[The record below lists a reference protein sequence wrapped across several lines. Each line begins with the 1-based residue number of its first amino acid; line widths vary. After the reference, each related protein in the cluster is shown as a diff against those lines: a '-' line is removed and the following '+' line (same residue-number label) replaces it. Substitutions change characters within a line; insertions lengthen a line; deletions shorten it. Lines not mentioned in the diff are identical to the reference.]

1 MWLFTKLWI
10 VQQVK
15 ACGKY
20 AIKIVGVYIMHTMLC
35 VYNSAHARGPLLSTV
50 NGSDR
55 SRAKQN
61 LNGSSGGWIHAAAG
75 LNSLMCNNTQPL
87 HPRRSCF
94 KFKSST
100 KTSPSGLL
108 PGSVAAC
115 SDRAIACKRAGGPG
129 CCGGGDWLLLL
140 WWLRRYVS
148 NDKT

>member
-1 MWLFTKLWI
+1 M
-10 VQQVK
+10 K

-75 LNSLMCNNTQPL
+75 LNSLCATINSLFPPAAASEEEKYTICTLSIILNAQT
-87 HPRRSCF
+87 R
-94 KFKSST
+94 
-100 KTSPSGLL
+100 
-108 PGSVAAC
+108 PGTF
-115 SDRAIACKRAGGPG
+115 D
-129 CCGGGDWLLLL
+129 L
-140 WWLRRYVS
+140 
-148 NDKT
+148 